1 MENASGVELV
11 SENFLHI
18 IDWSRPWLRSILP
31 AAKMVLAQPD
41 WRAKINQLAQ
51 DASLTNQRDL
61 PLQFVPQSELPAQT
75 AYESHIAA
83 TGQVPTRENLHDFF
97 NALVW
102 LSFPAIKRELNALQ
116 AAQIADNGIKQTR
129 GKARDAATIFDENA
143 AFLVAQNTE
152 EGRRLVEQLQHHEWQ
167 AAFLQQR
174 ALFGTQAE
182 VWCFGH
188 ALMEKLVQPYKSITA
203 HAMVVFTEADFF
215 AFNDDTKRLWLDQHI
230 AQRLSKRSLSTSD
243 FTPLPVA
250 GVPGWW
256 PEQDTPFYA
265 DESVF
270 RARRKINFDSK

>member
-1 MENASGVELV
+1 
-11 SENFLHI
+11 
-18 IDWSRPWLRSILP
+18 
-31 AAKMVLAQPD
+31 MVLAQPD
-41 WRAKINQLAQ
+41 WRAQINQLAQ
-51 DASLTNQRDL
+51 EASLINQRNL
-61 PLQFVPQSELPAQT
+61 PLQFVPQALLPAQT

-102 LSFPAIKRELNALQ
+102 LSFPLVKRQLNALQ
-116 AAQIADNGIKQTR
+116 AAQIADNGIQQTR

-143 AFLVAQNTE
+143 AFLVVQNTE
-152 EGRRLVEQLQHHEWQ
+152 QGRLLVEQLQHHEWQ

-182 VWCFGH
+182 VWSFGH

-215 AFNDDTKRLWLDQHI
+215 AFSDDTKRLWLDQHI
-230 AQRLSKRSLSTSD
+230 AQRLSKSSLSTSD

-256 PEQDTPFYA
+256 NDQDAAFYA
-265 DESVF
+265 DQSVF
-270 RARRKINFDSK
+270 RQKRRLAFKH

>member
-1 MENASGVELV
+1 
-11 SENFLHI
+11 
-18 IDWSRPWLRSILP
+18 
-31 AAKMVLAQPD
+31 MVLAQPD

-51 DASLTNQRDL
+51 DASLTNQRNL

-102 LSFPAIKRELNALQ
+102 LSFPLIKRELNALQ

-167 AAFLQQR
+167 VAFLTQR

-256 PEQDTPFYA
+256 QEQDTSFYA

-270 RARRKINFDSK
+270 RAKRNNLL